1 MSTDVTRDWH
11 EMADELRNFQE
22 IARLVKP
29 SAGEIPTLDGVDI
42 HGTLMPLRHVIGG
55 DHLLYVDFK
64 KRYDLPH
71 RIQEAERRGRADV
84 ADRLREQHRRAG
96 ILLADVSGHRMTD
109 ALIAAMLHQAFLLG
123 VYYELEAHG
132 EITTTIF
139 EHINARFYQTSSVAK
154 YLTMIYGEIWHDGR
168 FRFISAGHRPPAV
181 FSREYGRFVSISAD
195 RLVSFPP
202 IGMLPRGAEGEADD
216 TSFLPIQRRPYEIN
230 EIHLLSPGDI
240 LLLHTDGLS
249 EHADGAFFPA
259 RVERLLADCGDASA
273 REICDRLREEI
284 LRAAPPDDD
293 ISFVVA
299 KKTQAS

>member
-1 MSTDVTRDWH
+1 METEVTPDWR

-22 IARLVKP
+22 IARLVNP
-29 SAGEIPTLDGVDI
+29 SPGEIPTLDGVDI
-42 HGTLMPLRHVIGG
+42 HGTLMPLRQVIGG
-55 DHLLYVDFK
+55 DHILYVDFK
-64 KRYDLPH
+64 KRYDLAR
-71 RIQEAERRGRADV
+71 RIEEAERRGRREV
-84 ADRLREQHRRAG
+84 ADRLREQRRRAG

-139 EHINARFYQTSSVAK
+139 EHINARFYQTSSVSK

-168 FRFISAGHRPPAV
+168 FRFISAGHQPPAV

-202 IGMLPRGAEGEADD
+202 IGMLPRDAEDETLDR
-216 TSFLPIQRRPYEIN
+216 SFLPIQRQPYEVN

-240 LLLHTDGLS
+240 LLLYTDGLS
-249 EHADGAFFPA
+249 DHAKGSFFPA
-259 RVERLLADCGDASA
+259 RVERLLAACGDASA

-284 LRAAPPDDD
+284 LHAAPPSDDV
-293 ISFVVA
+293 SFVVV
-299 KKTQAS
+299 KKTRA